1 MPGEDWDE
9 SIQERLANAQLIL
22 FLVSRQ
28 FLASEYISNK
38 ERPLAMTLKE
48 SGKAV
53 IVPILLSACNWHLE
67 DFAKLENL
75 PDKGRLVADIHPH
88 EKAWTMVETGIKKA
102 VEKFRTTRKF
112 TDVTLKYARD
122 SRTTGFGE
130 IGAKMISPSSR
141 K

>member
-1 MPGEDWDE
+1 MVTCGVVPAVFQPVLAGVCSKPG
-9 SIQERLANAQLIL
+9 LINW
-22 FLVSRQ
+22 FRPPIPGPTPPVTVSQ
-28 FLASEYISNK
+28 
-38 ERPLAMTLKE
+38 
-48 SGKAV
+48 
-53 IVPILLSACNWHLE
+53 IVLPFNDRFPVTPGGRLSAG
-67 DFAKLENL
+67 A
-75 PDKGRLVADIHPH
+75 V
-88 EKAWTMVETGIKKA
+88 VETGIKKA